1 MYDLSEFRSTL
12 IGTESLRRIVE
23 PLVTYFDSLRT
34 PIDESNSYMIIDPD
48 TGLPATCCTQIQVAA
63 LFALDHLL
71 NDNQNDRVA
80 ELLTD
85 DVRQRQNS
93 NGSFSSS
100 YNQPFDSPSL
110 QDIAEIG
117 ASANALY
124 YLYQMT
130 NNAAAKDTLIAAAE
144 YVLSQVA
151 LENPGAIYK
160 SSQAR
165 HVDILN
171 GDVYAALTL
180 SRAFELTGDDRFL
193 RQTRLVVEHVKS
205 RFGAWSEGWWPY
217 AETWDGQVAVGAS
230 LAYQATII
238 GFGMP
243 IGRSLEPGLR
253 AEWST
258 ILSTALKTVAQKLPQ
273 GPSDESEAPSW
284 SRDWGNVWEI
294 PLAFAQF
301 PYSPYAQDY
310 VRKRLLAVERGIEL
324 VGIETLRPKP
334 LQNNGRTPI
343 TSLYRKAATFAG
355 FLSDILLNTSLKTA
369 QQPTETTR

>member
-1 MYDLSEFRSTL
+1 MSDFRSTL
-12 IGTESLRRIVE
+12 IGTESLRRIVG
-23 PLVTYFDSLRT
+23 PLVTYFDSLRA
-34 PIDESNSYMIIDPD
+34 PINESNSYLIIDPD
-48 TGLPATCCTQIQVAA
+48 TGLHATCCTQIQVAA
-63 LFALDHLL
+63 LFALDSLL
-71 NDNQNDRVA
+71 NNNDNDRVA
-80 ELLTD
+80 QLLTGN
-85 DVRQRQNS
+85 VRQRQNS

-100 YNQPFDSPSL
+100 YNQPLDAPDL

-130 NNAAAKDTLIAAAE
+130 NSAEARDTLLAAAE
-144 YVLSQVA
+144 YILSQVA

-165 HVDILN
+165 HVDVLN

-180 SRAFELTGDDRFL
+180 SRAFELSGDNRFL
-193 RQTRLVVEHVKS
+193 FQTKLVVEHVRS
-205 RFGAWSEGWWPY
+205 RFGVENDGWWPY
-217 AETWDGQVAVGAS
+217 AETWDGKVAVGAS

-243 IGRSLEPGLR
+243 IGRSLEPELR
-253 AEWST
+253 AEWSST
-258 ILSTALKTVAQKLPQ
+258 LSTALKTVAQKLPL

-301 PYSPYAQDY
+301 PYSPYAQEY
-310 VRKRLLAVERGIEL
+310 VRKRLLAVERDIELAGIEA
-324 VGIETLRPKP
+324 LRPKP
-334 LQNNGRTPI
+334 LQNNGRTPV

-355 FLSDILLNTSLKTA
+355 FLVDILLNTSLKTV
-369 QQPTETTR
+369 QQSAEPTH